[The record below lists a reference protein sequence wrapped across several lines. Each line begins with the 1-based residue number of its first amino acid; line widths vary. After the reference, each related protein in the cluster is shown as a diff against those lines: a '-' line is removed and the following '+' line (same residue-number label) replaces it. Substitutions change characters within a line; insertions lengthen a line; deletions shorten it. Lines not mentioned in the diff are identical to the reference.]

1 LPRNLVRLLRGF
13 EKILVPEMNT
23 GQLLTLLRAEALVPA
38 EGLSSVTGKPFRIS
52 AIEEAIRLRLGG

>member
-1 LPRNLVRLLRGF
+1 MRLLRGF
-13 EKILVPEMNT
+13 DKILVPEMNT

-52 AIEEAIRLRLGG
+52 EIEEAIRLRLGG